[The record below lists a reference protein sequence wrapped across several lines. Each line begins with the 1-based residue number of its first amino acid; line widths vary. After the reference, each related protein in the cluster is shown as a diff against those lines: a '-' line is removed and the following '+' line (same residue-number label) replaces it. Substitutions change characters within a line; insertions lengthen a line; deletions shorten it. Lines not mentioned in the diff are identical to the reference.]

1 MTTEAPAFGETCRQ
15 SISRSRS
22 VVGASSERRR
32 SIFGA
37 SSEHLRSSGKG
48 GLPSLKQRRGQTD

>member
-37 SSEHLRSSGKG
+37 AARADCRL
-48 GLPSLKQRRGQTD
+48 